1 MLRPFAIHEPA
12 TVSDASRLLARYGE
26 DAAVYAG
33 GTELI
38 PVMKDGL
45 AHFRHL
51 VNIKTIPGL
60 AVIRH
65 EGGRLRVGALA
76 THRQVERSP
85 VVLAHA
91 PVLARVAARV
101 ANLRV
106 RSVGTLG
113 GNLCFGEPH
122 SDPAVALLA
131 CGATLVLA
139 GDREERRLSADAF
152 FTGILQ
158 TARTPGEVLVGVEV
172 PAIAPGTG
180 AAYERFATHERPTA
194 GVAAMLAID
203 GGVITFAR
211 IAIGSV
217 GPVPARAPETE
228 AALAG
233 QRPSP
238 RLFAAA
244 AETAGRTAEILDD
257 LYGSADYKRHIVTV
271 LATRALYDAAAQA
284 GARVN

>member
-1 MLRPFAIHEPA
+1 MLRPFEIHEPA
-12 TVSDASRLLARYGE
+12 TVSDASRLLARHGE

-51 VNIKTIPGL
+51 VNIKTVPGL
-60 AVIRH
+60 AVIRQ
-65 EGGRLRVGALA
+65 EGGRLLVGALA
-76 THRQVERSP
+76 THRQIERSP

-91 PVLARVAARV
+91 PVLAQVAARV
-101 ANLRV
+101 ANPRV
-106 RSVGTLG
+106 RNVGTLG
-113 GNLCFGEPH
+113 GNLCFAEPH
-122 SDPAVALLA
+122 SDPAAVLLA

-139 GDREERRLSADAF
+139 GDGKVRRLPADAF

-158 TARTPGEVLVGVEV
+158 TARMPDEILVGVEV
-172 PAIAPGTG
+172 AAMMPGTG

-194 GVAAMLAID
+194 GVAAVLAVD
-203 GGVITFAR
+203 GGVITSAR
-211 IAIGSV
+211 IAVGSV
-217 GPVPARAPETE
+217 GPVPARAPEAE

-238 RLFAAA
+238 RLFRAA

-257 LYGSADYKRHIVTV
+257 LYGSADYKRHIVMV
-271 LATRALYDAAAQA
+271 LAARALHDAAARA
-284 GARVN
+284 GVHVN

>member
-1 MLRPFAIHEPA
+1 MLRPFEIHEPA
-12 TVSDASRLLARYGE
+12 TVPDAGRLLARYGE

-38 PVMKDGL
+38 PVMRDGL
-45 AHFRHL
+45 AHFGHL

-60 AVIRH
+60 DVISH
-65 EGGRLRVGALA
+65 DAGRLHIGALA
-76 THRQVERSP
+76 THRQIERSP
-85 VVLAHA
+85 VVLAHV
-91 PVLARVAARV
+91 PILAQVAARV

-106 RSVGTLG
+106 RNVGTLG
-113 GNLCFGEPH
+113 GNLCFAEPH
-122 SDPAVALLA
+122 SDPAAVLLA

-139 GDREERRLSADAF
+139 GGGEERRLPADTF

-158 TARTPGEVLVGVEV
+158 TARRSGEILVGVEV
-172 PAIAPGTG
+172 PAAGSGTG

-194 GVAAMLAID
+194 GVAVVLAVD
-203 GGVITFAR
+203 GGVITSAR

-217 GPVPARAPETE
+217 GPVPARALEAE
-228 AALAG
+228 AALEE

-238 RLFAAA
+238 QLFRAA
-244 AETAGRTAEILDD
+244 AEIAGRTAEILDD
-257 LYGSADYKRHIVTV
+257 LYGSTDFKRHIVTV
-271 LATRALYDAAAQA
+271 LAARALHDAGARA